1 MKEAFK
7 FAFPHTI
14 PIMAGYIFL
23 GIPFGLL
30 AVSQGF
36 SPLFAILMSVIIY
49 SGAIQYAAIDVFLAS
64 FNPMNAIILTLMVGA
79 RHIFYGI
86 AMLTKFSKLD
96 SKKYYTIFGLTDET
110 FSVLVSIDVPENF
123 SRDWVYFFITLLN
136 QIYWVSGTVIGVLL
150 GSVITINLEGID
162 FVLTALF
169 ITIFVDQWLNS
180 SNKVPALVG
189 ILSGLLCLILFGA
202 NNFMIPAMVFIVG
215 FFLYRFNKKGV
226 ARQ

>member
-64 FNPMNAIILTLMVGA
+64 FNPINAIILTLMVGA

-110 FSVLVSIDVPENF
+110 FSVLVSIDVPENL

-136 QIYWVSGTVIGVLL
+136 QMYWVSGTVIGVLL
-150 GSVITINLEGID
+150 GSMITINLEGID

-169 ITIFVDQWLNS
+169 ITIFFDQWLNS
-180 SNKVPALVG
+180 SSKVPALVG
-189 ILSGLLCLILFGA
+189 ILSGLLCLVLFGA

-215 FFLYRFNKKGV
+215 FFLYRFNKNGV

>member
-64 FNPMNAIILTLMVGA
+64 FNPINAIILTLMVGA

-110 FSVLVSIDVPENF
+110 FSVLVSIDVPENL

-136 QIYWVSGTVIGVLL
+136 QMYWVSGTVIGVLL
-150 GSVITINLEGID
+150 GSMITINLEGID

-180 SNKVPALVG
+180 SSKVPALVG
-189 ILSGLLCLILFGA
+189 ILSGLLCLVLFGA
-202 NNFMIPAMVFIVG
+202 NNFMIPAMVFILG

>member
-110 FSVLVSIDVPENF
+110 FSVLVSIDVPENL

-136 QIYWVSGTVIGVLL
+136 QMYWVSGTVIGFLL
-150 GSVITINLEGID
+150 GSMITINLEGID

-180 SNKVPALVG
+180 SSKVPALVG
-189 ILSGLLCLILFGA
+189 ILSGLLCLVLFGA

>member
-7 FAFPHTI
+7 FAFPYTI

-64 FNPMNAIILTLMVGA
+64 FNPINAIILTLMVGA

-110 FSVLVSIDVPENF
+110 FSVLVSIDIPENL

-136 QIYWVSGTVIGVLL
+136 QMYWVSGTVIGVLL
-150 GSVITINLEGID
+150 GSMITINLEGID

-169 ITIFVDQWLNS
+169 ITIFFDQWLNS
-180 SNKVPALVG
+180 SSKVPALVG

-202 NNFMIPAMVFIVG
+202 NSFMIPAMVFIVG
-215 FFLYRFNKKGV
+215 FFLYRFNEKGV

>member
-110 FSVLVSIDVPENF
+110 FSVLVSIDVPENL

-136 QIYWVSGTVIGVLL
+136 QMYWVSGTVIGVLL
-150 GSVITINLEGID
+150 GSMITINLEGID

-180 SNKVPALVG
+180 SSKVPALVG

>member
-64 FNPMNAIILTLMVGA
+64 FNPINAIILTLMVGA

-110 FSVLVSIDVPENF
+110 FSVLVSIDVPENL

-136 QIYWVSGTVIGVLL
+136 QMYWVSGTVIGVLL
-150 GSVITINLEGID
+150 GSMITINLEGID

-180 SNKVPALVG
+180 SSKVPALVG
-189 ILSGLLCLILFGA
+189 ILSGLLCLLLFGA